1 MNAGTA
7 TFDRTIAQLN
17 PALTL
22 PWRGQPGLTARPETG
37 TARPAATLA
46 GTSLARLWLDELHHG
61 GRWRRVGE
69 RLGFGLLAA
78 GGLIG
83 LAQLGLHSLDFA
95 ARWSVFTRLV
105 ASVLS

>member
-7 TFDRTIAQLN
+7 TFDRTMTTLN
-17 PALTL
+17 PALPL
-22 PWRGQPGLTARPETG
+22 PWRGQTAAPARPD
-37 TARPAATLA
+37 TAPARRATELA
-46 GTSLARLWLDELHHG
+46 QSSLARLWLDELHHG

-69 RLGFGLLAA
+69 RLGFGLIAA

-95 ARWSVFTRLV
+95 ARWSVFTRFI
-105 ASVLS
+105 AGVLS